1 MISLE
6 LSKLQSTN
14 NILNDN
20 NNIRYTSENVSTNNN
35 IIINKPVSD

>member
-1 MISLE
+1 MTSLE

-20 NNIRYTSENVSTNNN
+20 NNIRYTSENVSTNN